1 MDTVISNKYSSVLNE
16 LDIEVSKKL
25 EGEYTV
31 DEIISQFKN
40 FFFNKMFLDITA
52 IKDYKDLTNLQ
63 KLSMSIDMDKV
74 ILLLDKDDSISSSE
88 PFLAKLVNMGIYNFT
103 KDQNNLMY
111 LYTNPNVYRDVA
123 YLQKIDTGENNNTTT
138 DSSYS
143 VSNKRIIGIKNITD
157 SAGATSLI
165 YMLKKVLSSY
175 YSVMAL
181 EVDKRD
187 LTYFKDKDTLTVKDD
202 EINNIISKYN
212 SIDIFLLDLNKSNKD
227 YLCTDVLYLVEPSIL
242 KLNKLAIINPKII
255 NDIKG
260 KKVSDVELAESVFG
274 IEPNE
279 AIVHS
284 VLVNYLANQ
293 RQGTQS
299 TKTRAEVRGGGR
311 KPWRQKG
318 TGRARQGSIRAP
330 QWIKGGIAL
339 GPKPRSYRYTVN
351 KKERRLALKSALS
364 YKVIDKELIIVDD
377 IKFET
382 SKTKEMMNFLK
393 TLNIV
398 NEKVLIVLTE
408 LDENICLSSRNMGN
422 VKVIRTDEVNTLDVV
437 TADKMVI
444 TASALNKLQ
453 EALSNE

>member
-74 ILLLDKDDSISSSE
+74 ILLLDKDDSISDSE

-138 DSSYS
+138 DSSHS
-143 VSNKRIIGIKNITD
+143 VFNKRIIGIKNITD

-260 KKVSDVELAESVFG
+260 KKVVLNKSLLSESEIADFEVETRIKVYYNIPPLNDKKDNSDILSPLLEKLGYIKKSE
-274 IEPNE
+274 ETE
-279 AIVHS
+279 
-284 VLVNYLANQ
+284 
-293 RQGTQS
+293 
-299 TKTRAEVRGGGR
+299 K
-311 KPWRQKG
+311 KK
-318 TGRARQGSIRAP
+318 SIF
-330 QWIKGGIAL
+330 
-339 GPKPRSYRYTVN
+339 
-351 KKERRLALKSALS
+351 
-364 YKVIDKELIIVDD
+364 D
-377 IKFET
+377 
-382 SKTKEMMNFLK
+382 FLK
-393 TLNIV
+393 L
-398 NEKVLIVLTE
+398 K
-408 LDENICLSSRNMGN
+408 
-422 VKVIRTDEVNTLDVV
+422 
-437 TADKMVI
+437 
-444 TASALNKLQ
+444 
-453 EALSNE
+453 

>member
-40 FFFNKMFLDITA
+40 FFFNKMFLDISA

-74 ILLLDKDDSISSSE
+74 ILLLDKDDSISDSE

-111 LYTNPNVYRDVA
+111 LYTNPNIYRDVA

-138 DSSYS
+138 DSSHS

-202 EINNIISKYN
+202 EINNIINKYN

-260 KKVSDVELAESVFG
+260 KKVVLNKSLLSESEIADFEVETRIKVYYNIPPLNDKKDNSDILSPLLEKLGYIKKSE
-274 IEPNE
+274 ETE
-279 AIVHS
+279 
-284 VLVNYLANQ
+284 
-293 RQGTQS
+293 
-299 TKTRAEVRGGGR
+299 K
-311 KPWRQKG
+311 KK
-318 TGRARQGSIRAP
+318 SIF
-330 QWIKGGIAL
+330 
-339 GPKPRSYRYTVN
+339 
-351 KKERRLALKSALS
+351 
-364 YKVIDKELIIVDD
+364 D
-377 IKFET
+377 
-382 SKTKEMMNFLK
+382 FLK
-393 TLNIV
+393 L
-398 NEKVLIVLTE
+398 K
-408 LDENICLSSRNMGN
+408 
-422 VKVIRTDEVNTLDVV
+422 
-437 TADKMVI
+437 
-444 TASALNKLQ
+444 
-453 EALSNE
+453 

>member
-74 ILLLDKDDSISSSE
+74 ILLLDKDDSISDSE

-123 YLQKIDTGENNNTTT
+123 YLQKIYTGENNNTTT
-138 DSSYS
+138 DSSHS

-212 SIDIFLLDLNKSNKD
+212 SIDIFLLDLNKSNKE

-260 KKVSDVELAESVFG
+260 KKVVLNKSILSESEIADFEVETRIKVYYNIPPLNDKKDNSDILSPLLEKLGYIKKSE
-274 IEPNE
+274 ETE
-279 AIVHS
+279 
-284 VLVNYLANQ
+284 
-293 RQGTQS
+293 
-299 TKTRAEVRGGGR
+299 K
-311 KPWRQKG
+311 KK
-318 TGRARQGSIRAP
+318 SIF
-330 QWIKGGIAL
+330 
-339 GPKPRSYRYTVN
+339 
-351 KKERRLALKSALS
+351 
-364 YKVIDKELIIVDD
+364 D
-377 IKFET
+377 
-382 SKTKEMMNFLK
+382 FLK
-393 TLNIV
+393 L
-398 NEKVLIVLTE
+398 K
-408 LDENICLSSRNMGN
+408 
-422 VKVIRTDEVNTLDVV
+422 
-437 TADKMVI
+437 
-444 TASALNKLQ
+444 
-453 EALSNE
+453 

>member
-74 ILLLDKDDSISSSE
+74 ILLLDKDDSISDSE

-138 DSSYS
+138 DSSHS

-212 SIDIFLLDLNKSNKD
+212 SIDIFLLDLNKSNKE

-260 KKVSDVELAESVFG
+260 KKVV
-274 IEPNE
+274 
-279 AIVHS
+279 
-284 VLVNYLANQ
+284 
-293 RQGTQS
+293 
-299 TKTRAEVRGGGR
+299 
-311 KPWRQKG
+311 
-318 TGRARQGSIRAP
+318 
-330 QWIKGGIAL
+330 
-339 GPKPRSYRYTVN
+339 
-351 KKERRLALKSALS
+351 
-364 YKVIDKELIIVDD
+364 
-377 IKFET
+377 
-382 SKTKEMMNFLK
+382 
-393 TLNIV
+393 
-398 NEKVLIVLTE
+398 
-408 LDENICLSSRNMGN
+408 
-422 VKVIRTDEVNTLDVV
+422 
-437 TADKMVI
+437 
-444 TASALNKLQ
+444 LNKSL
-453 EALSNE
+453 LSESEIADFEVETRIKVYYNIPPLNDKKDNSDILSPLL

>member
-74 ILLLDKDDSISSSE
+74 ILLLDKDDSISDSE

-111 LYTNPNVYRDVA
+111 LYTNPNIYRDVA
-123 YLQKIDTGENNNTTT
+123 YLQKIDTGENNTTT
-138 DSSYS
+138 DSSHS

-212 SIDIFLLDLNKSNKD
+212 SIDIFLLDLNKSNKE

-260 KKVSDVELAESVFG
+260 KKVVLNKSLLSESEIADFEVETRIKVYYNIPPLNDKKDNSDILSPLLEKLGYIKKSE
-274 IEPNE
+274 ETE
-279 AIVHS
+279 
-284 VLVNYLANQ
+284 
-293 RQGTQS
+293 
-299 TKTRAEVRGGGR
+299 K
-311 KPWRQKG
+311 KK
-318 TGRARQGSIRAP
+318 SIF
-330 QWIKGGIAL
+330 
-339 GPKPRSYRYTVN
+339 
-351 KKERRLALKSALS
+351 
-364 YKVIDKELIIVDD
+364 D
-377 IKFET
+377 
-382 SKTKEMMNFLK
+382 FLK
-393 TLNIV
+393 L
-398 NEKVLIVLTE
+398 K
-408 LDENICLSSRNMGN
+408 
-422 VKVIRTDEVNTLDVV
+422 
-437 TADKMVI
+437 
-444 TASALNKLQ
+444 
-453 EALSNE
+453 

>member
-74 ILLLDKDDSISSSE
+74 ILLLDKDDSISDSE

-103 KDQNNLMY
+103 KDKNSLMY

-138 DSSYS
+138 DSSHLVLS
-143 VSNKRIIGIKNITD
+143 RRIIGIKNITD
-157 SAGATSLI
+157 SAGSTSLI
-165 YMLKKVLSSY
+165 YMLKKVLSNY

-187 LTYFKDKDTLTVKDD
+187 FTYFKDKDTLTVKSD
-202 EINNIISKYN
+202 EISAVIDKYN

-227 YLCTDVLYLVEPSIL
+227 YLCTDVLYLIEPSIL
-242 KLNKLAIINPKII
+242 KLNKLAMINPKVL

-260 KKVSDVELAESVFG
+260 QKVVLNKSLLSESEIADFEVETKIKVYYAVPPLNDKKDNSDILSPLLEKLGYIKKSE
-274 IEPNE
+274 ETE
-279 AIVHS
+279 
-284 VLVNYLANQ
+284 
-293 RQGTQS
+293 
-299 TKTRAEVRGGGR
+299 K
-311 KPWRQKG
+311 KK
-318 TGRARQGSIRAP
+318 SIF
-330 QWIKGGIAL
+330 
-339 GPKPRSYRYTVN
+339 
-351 KKERRLALKSALS
+351 
-364 YKVIDKELIIVDD
+364 D
-377 IKFET
+377 
-382 SKTKEMMNFLK
+382 FLK
-393 TLNIV
+393 L
-398 NEKVLIVLTE
+398 K
-408 LDENICLSSRNMGN
+408 
-422 VKVIRTDEVNTLDVV
+422 
-437 TADKMVI
+437 
-444 TASALNKLQ
+444 
-453 EALSNE
+453 

>member
-74 ILLLDKDDSISSSE
+74 ILLLDKDDSISDSE

-138 DSSYS
+138 DSSHS

-212 SIDIFLLDLNKSNKD
+212 SIDIFLLDLNKSNKE
-227 YLCTDVLYLVEPSIL
+227 YLCTDVLYFIEPSTM
-242 KLNKLAIINPKII
+242 KLNKLSLINPKVFSEL
-255 NDIKG
+255 KG
-260 KKVSDVELAESVFG
+260 KNIILNKSLLNNSDIANFEVESDLKVFYNMPPL
-274 IEPNE
+274 N
-279 AIVHS
+279 
-284 VLVNYLANQ
+284 
-293 RQGTQS
+293 
-299 TKTRAEVRGGGR
+299 
-311 KPWRQKG
+311 
-318 TGRARQGSIRAP
+318 
-330 QWIKGGIAL
+330 
-339 GPKPRSYRYTVN
+339 
-351 KKERRLALKSALS
+351 
-364 YKVIDKELIIVDD
+364 DKEDVSKYILPLLEKLGYIKVQEEIKEEQSKRSIFD
-377 IKFET
+377 IFKR
-382 SKTKEMMNFLK
+382 K
-393 TLNIV
+393 
-398 NEKVLIVLTE
+398 
-408 LDENICLSSRNMGN
+408 
-422 VKVIRTDEVNTLDVV
+422 
-437 TADKMVI
+437 
-444 TASALNKLQ
+444 
-453 EALSNE
+453 

>member
-74 ILLLDKDDSISSSE
+74 ILLLDKDDSISDSE

-123 YLQKIDTGENNNTTT
+123 YLQKIDTGENNNTIT
-138 DSSYS
+138 DSSHS

-202 EINNIISKYN
+202 EINNIINKYN

-260 KKVSDVELAESVFG
+260 KKVVLNKSLLSESEIADFEVETRIKVYYNIPPLNDKKDNSDILSPLLEKLGYIKKSE
-274 IEPNE
+274 ETE
-279 AIVHS
+279 
-284 VLVNYLANQ
+284 
-293 RQGTQS
+293 
-299 TKTRAEVRGGGR
+299 K
-311 KPWRQKG
+311 KK
-318 TGRARQGSIRAP
+318 SIF
-330 QWIKGGIAL
+330 
-339 GPKPRSYRYTVN
+339 
-351 KKERRLALKSALS
+351 
-364 YKVIDKELIIVDD
+364 D
-377 IKFET
+377 
-382 SKTKEMMNFLK
+382 FLK
-393 TLNIV
+393 F
-398 NEKVLIVLTE
+398 K
-408 LDENICLSSRNMGN
+408 
-422 VKVIRTDEVNTLDVV
+422 
-437 TADKMVI
+437 
-444 TASALNKLQ
+444 
-453 EALSNE
+453 

>member
-74 ILLLDKDDSISSSE
+74 ILLLDKDDSISDSE

-138 DSSYS
+138 DSSHS

-260 KKVSDVELAESVFG
+260 KKVVLNKSLLLESEIADFEVE
-274 IEPNE
+274 
-279 AIVHS
+279 
-284 VLVNYLANQ
+284 
-293 RQGTQS
+293 
-299 TKTRAEVRGGGR
+299 TR
-311 KPWRQKG
+311 
-318 TGRARQGSIRAP
+318 
-330 QWIKGGIAL
+330 IKVYYNIPPL
-339 GPKPRSYRYTVN
+339 N
-351 KKERRLALKSALS
+351 DKKDNCDILSALLEKLG
-364 YKVIDKELIIVDD
+364 Y
-377 IKFET
+377 IKKSEET
-382 SKTKEMMNFLK
+382 EKKKSIFDFLK
-393 TLNIV
+393 L
-398 NEKVLIVLTE
+398 K
-408 LDENICLSSRNMGN
+408 
-422 VKVIRTDEVNTLDVV
+422 
-437 TADKMVI
+437 
-444 TASALNKLQ
+444 
-453 EALSNE
+453 

>member
-1 MDTVISNKYSSVLNE
+1 
-16 LDIEVSKKL
+16 
-25 EGEYTV
+25 
-31 DEIISQFKN
+31 
-40 FFFNKMFLDITA
+40 MFLDITA

-74 ILLLDKDDSISSSE
+74 ILLLDKDDSISDSE

-138 DSSYS
+138 DSSHS

-212 SIDIFLLDLNKSNKD
+212 SIDIFLLDLNKSNKE

-260 KKVSDVELAESVFG
+260 KKVVLNKSILSESEIADFEVETRIKVYYNIPPLNDKKDNSDILSPLLEKLGYIKKSE
-274 IEPNE
+274 ETE
-279 AIVHS
+279 
-284 VLVNYLANQ
+284 
-293 RQGTQS
+293 
-299 TKTRAEVRGGGR
+299 K
-311 KPWRQKG
+311 KK
-318 TGRARQGSIRAP
+318 SIF
-330 QWIKGGIAL
+330 
-339 GPKPRSYRYTVN
+339 
-351 KKERRLALKSALS
+351 
-364 YKVIDKELIIVDD
+364 D
-377 IKFET
+377 
-382 SKTKEMMNFLK
+382 FLK
-393 TLNIV
+393 L
-398 NEKVLIVLTE
+398 K
-408 LDENICLSSRNMGN
+408 
-422 VKVIRTDEVNTLDVV
+422 
-437 TADKMVI
+437 
-444 TASALNKLQ
+444 
-453 EALSNE
+453 

>member
-74 ILLLDKDDSISSSE
+74 ILLLDKDDSISDSE

-260 KKVSDVELAESVFG
+260 KKVVLNKSLLSESEIADFEVETRIKVYYNIPPLNDKKDNSDILSPLLEKLGYIKKSE
-274 IEPNE
+274 E
-279 AIVHS
+279 
-284 VLVNYLANQ
+284 
-293 RQGTQS
+293 
-299 TKTRAEVRGGGR
+299 TK
-311 KPWRQKG
+311 KKK
-318 TGRARQGSIRAP
+318 SIF
-330 QWIKGGIAL
+330 
-339 GPKPRSYRYTVN
+339 
-351 KKERRLALKSALS
+351 
-364 YKVIDKELIIVDD
+364 D
-377 IKFET
+377 
-382 SKTKEMMNFLK
+382 FLK
-393 TLNIV
+393 F
-398 NEKVLIVLTE
+398 K
-408 LDENICLSSRNMGN
+408 
-422 VKVIRTDEVNTLDVV
+422 
-437 TADKMVI
+437 
-444 TASALNKLQ
+444 
-453 EALSNE
+453 

>member
-52 IKDYKDLTNLQ
+52 IKDYKDLSNLQ

-74 ILLLDKDDSISSSE
+74 ILLLDKDDSISDSE

-138 DSSYS
+138 DSSHS

-212 SIDIFLLDLNKSNKD
+212 SIDIFLLDLNKSNKE

-260 KKVSDVELAESVFG
+260 KKVVLNKSLLSESEIADFEVETRIKVYYNIPPLNDKKDNSDILSPLLEKLGYIKKSE
-274 IEPNE
+274 ETE
-279 AIVHS
+279 
-284 VLVNYLANQ
+284 
-293 RQGTQS
+293 
-299 TKTRAEVRGGGR
+299 K
-311 KPWRQKG
+311 KK
-318 TGRARQGSIRAP
+318 SIF
-330 QWIKGGIAL
+330 
-339 GPKPRSYRYTVN
+339 
-351 KKERRLALKSALS
+351 
-364 YKVIDKELIIVDD
+364 D
-377 IKFET
+377 
-382 SKTKEMMNFLK
+382 FLK
-393 TLNIV
+393 L
-398 NEKVLIVLTE
+398 K
-408 LDENICLSSRNMGN
+408 
-422 VKVIRTDEVNTLDVV
+422 
-437 TADKMVI
+437 
-444 TASALNKLQ
+444 
-453 EALSNE
+453 

>member
-74 ILLLDKDDSISSSE
+74 ILLLDKDDSISDSE

-138 DSSYS
+138 DSSHS

-202 EINNIISKYN
+202 DINNIISKYN
-212 SIDIFLLDLNKSNKD
+212 SIDIFLLDLNKSNKE

-260 KKVSDVELAESVFG
+260 KKVVLNKSLLSESEIADFEVETRIKVYYNIPPLNDKKDNSDILSPLLEKLGYIKKSE
-274 IEPNE
+274 ETE
-279 AIVHS
+279 
-284 VLVNYLANQ
+284 
-293 RQGTQS
+293 
-299 TKTRAEVRGGGR
+299 K
-311 KPWRQKG
+311 KK
-318 TGRARQGSIRAP
+318 SIF
-330 QWIKGGIAL
+330 
-339 GPKPRSYRYTVN
+339 
-351 KKERRLALKSALS
+351 
-364 YKVIDKELIIVDD
+364 D
-377 IKFET
+377 
-382 SKTKEMMNFLK
+382 FLK
-393 TLNIV
+393 L
-398 NEKVLIVLTE
+398 K
-408 LDENICLSSRNMGN
+408 
-422 VKVIRTDEVNTLDVV
+422 
-437 TADKMVI
+437 
-444 TASALNKLQ
+444 
-453 EALSNE
+453 

>member
-74 ILLLDKDDSISSSE
+74 ILLLDKDDSISDSE
-88 PFLAKLVNMGIYNFT
+88 QFLAKLVNMGIYNFT

-138 DSSYS
+138 DSSHS

-165 YMLKKVLSSY
+165 YLLKKVLSSY

-212 SIDIFLLDLNKSNKD
+212 SIDIFLLDLNKSNKE

-260 KKVSDVELAESVFG
+260 KKVVLNKSLLSESEIADFEVETRIKVYYNIPPLNDKKDNSDILSPLLEKLGYIKKSE
-274 IEPNE
+274 ETE
-279 AIVHS
+279 
-284 VLVNYLANQ
+284 
-293 RQGTQS
+293 
-299 TKTRAEVRGGGR
+299 K
-311 KPWRQKG
+311 KK
-318 TGRARQGSIRAP
+318 SIF
-330 QWIKGGIAL
+330 
-339 GPKPRSYRYTVN
+339 
-351 KKERRLALKSALS
+351 
-364 YKVIDKELIIVDD
+364 D
-377 IKFET
+377 
-382 SKTKEMMNFLK
+382 FLK
-393 TLNIV
+393 L
-398 NEKVLIVLTE
+398 K
-408 LDENICLSSRNMGN
+408 
-422 VKVIRTDEVNTLDVV
+422 
-437 TADKMVI
+437 
-444 TASALNKLQ
+444 
-453 EALSNE
+453 

>member
-74 ILLLDKDDSISSSE
+74 ILLLDKDDSISDSE

-138 DSSYS
+138 DSSHS

-202 EINNIISKYN
+202 EINNIINKYN

-260 KKVSDVELAESVFG
+260 KKVV
-274 IEPNE
+274 
-279 AIVHS
+279 
-284 VLVNYLANQ
+284 
-293 RQGTQS
+293 
-299 TKTRAEVRGGGR
+299 
-311 KPWRQKG
+311 
-318 TGRARQGSIRAP
+318 
-330 QWIKGGIAL
+330 
-339 GPKPRSYRYTVN
+339 
-351 KKERRLALKSALS
+351 
-364 YKVIDKELIIVDD
+364 
-377 IKFET
+377 
-382 SKTKEMMNFLK
+382 
-393 TLNIV
+393 
-398 NEKVLIVLTE
+398 
-408 LDENICLSSRNMGN
+408 
-422 VKVIRTDEVNTLDVV
+422 
-437 TADKMVI
+437 
-444 TASALNKLQ
+444 LNKSL
-453 EALSNE
+453 LSESEIADFEVETRIKV

>member
-74 ILLLDKDDSISSSE
+74 ILLLDKDDSISDSE

-111 LYTNPNVYRDVA
+111 LYTNPNIYRDVA
-123 YLQKIDTGENNNTTT
+123 YLQKIDTGENNTTT
-138 DSSYS
+138 DSSHS

-212 SIDIFLLDLNKSNKD
+212 SIDIFLLDLNKSNKE

-260 KKVSDVELAESVFG
+260 KKVVLNKSLLSESEIADFEVETRIKVYYNIPPLNDKKDNSDILSPLLEKLGYIKKSE
-274 IEPNE
+274 EKE
-279 AIVHS
+279 
-284 VLVNYLANQ
+284 
-293 RQGTQS
+293 
-299 TKTRAEVRGGGR
+299 K
-311 KPWRQKG
+311 KK
-318 TGRARQGSIRAP
+318 SIF
-330 QWIKGGIAL
+330 
-339 GPKPRSYRYTVN
+339 
-351 KKERRLALKSALS
+351 
-364 YKVIDKELIIVDD
+364 D
-377 IKFET
+377 
-382 SKTKEMMNFLK
+382 FLK
-393 TLNIV
+393 F
-398 NEKVLIVLTE
+398 K
-408 LDENICLSSRNMGN
+408 
-422 VKVIRTDEVNTLDVV
+422 
-437 TADKMVI
+437 
-444 TASALNKLQ
+444 
-453 EALSNE
+453 

>member
-1 MDTVISNKYSSVLNE
+1 MDTVIANKYSDTLSTLN
-16 LDIEVSKKL
+16 IEVSKKL
-25 EGEYTV
+25 EGVYEV
-31 DEIISQFKN
+31 DEIISTFGN
-40 FFFNKMFLDITA
+40 YFFNKMFLDITA

-74 ILLLDKDDSISSSE
+74 ILLLDKDDSISDSE

-138 DSSYS
+138 DSSHS

-212 SIDIFLLDLNKSNKD
+212 SIDIFLLDLNKSNKE

-260 KKVSDVELAESVFG
+260 KKVVLNKSILSESEIADFEVETRIKVYYNIPPLNDKKDNSDILSPLLEKLGYIKKSE
-274 IEPNE
+274 ETE
-279 AIVHS
+279 
-284 VLVNYLANQ
+284 
-293 RQGTQS
+293 
-299 TKTRAEVRGGGR
+299 K
-311 KPWRQKG
+311 KK
-318 TGRARQGSIRAP
+318 SIF
-330 QWIKGGIAL
+330 
-339 GPKPRSYRYTVN
+339 
-351 KKERRLALKSALS
+351 
-364 YKVIDKELIIVDD
+364 D
-377 IKFET
+377 
-382 SKTKEMMNFLK
+382 FLK
-393 TLNIV
+393 L
-398 NEKVLIVLTE
+398 K
-408 LDENICLSSRNMGN
+408 
-422 VKVIRTDEVNTLDVV
+422 
-437 TADKMVI
+437 
-444 TASALNKLQ
+444 
-453 EALSNE
+453 

>member
-74 ILLLDKDDSISSSE
+74 ILLLDKDDSISDSE

-138 DSSYS
+138 DSSHS

-212 SIDIFLLDLNKSNKD
+212 SIDIFLLDLNKSNKE

-260 KKVSDVELAESVFG
+260 KKVVLNKSLLSESEIADFEVETRIKVYYNIPPLNDKKDNSDILSPLLEKLGYIKKSE
-274 IEPNE
+274 ETE
-279 AIVHS
+279 
-284 VLVNYLANQ
+284 
-293 RQGTQS
+293 
-299 TKTRAEVRGGGR
+299 K
-311 KPWRQKG
+311 KK
-318 TGRARQGSIRAP
+318 SIF
-330 QWIKGGIAL
+330 
-339 GPKPRSYRYTVN
+339 
-351 KKERRLALKSALS
+351 
-364 YKVIDKELIIVDD
+364 D
-377 IKFET
+377 
-382 SKTKEMMNFLK
+382 FLK
-393 TLNIV
+393 F
-398 NEKVLIVLTE
+398 K
-408 LDENICLSSRNMGN
+408 
-422 VKVIRTDEVNTLDVV
+422 
-437 TADKMVI
+437 
-444 TASALNKLQ
+444 
-453 EALSNE
+453 

>member
-1 MDTVISNKYSSVLNE
+1 MDTVISNKYSSILNE

-74 ILLLDKDDSISSSE
+74 ILLLDKDDSISDSE

-111 LYTNPNVYRDVA
+111 LYTNPNIYRDVA

-138 DSSYS
+138 DSSHS

-202 EINNIISKYN
+202 EINNIINKYN

-260 KKVSDVELAESVFG
+260 KKVVLNKSLLSESEIADFEVETRIKVYYNIPPLNDKKDNSDILSPLLEKLGYIKKSE
-274 IEPNE
+274 ETE
-279 AIVHS
+279 
-284 VLVNYLANQ
+284 
-293 RQGTQS
+293 
-299 TKTRAEVRGGGR
+299 K
-311 KPWRQKG
+311 KK
-318 TGRARQGSIRAP
+318 SIF
-330 QWIKGGIAL
+330 
-339 GPKPRSYRYTVN
+339 
-351 KKERRLALKSALS
+351 
-364 YKVIDKELIIVDD
+364 D
-377 IKFET
+377 
-382 SKTKEMMNFLK
+382 FLK
-393 TLNIV
+393 F
-398 NEKVLIVLTE
+398 K
-408 LDENICLSSRNMGN
+408 
-422 VKVIRTDEVNTLDVV
+422 
-437 TADKMVI
+437 
-444 TASALNKLQ
+444 
-453 EALSNE
+453 

>member
-74 ILLLDKDDSISSSE
+74 ILLLDKDDSISDSE

-138 DSSYS
+138 DSSHS

-202 EINNIISKYN
+202 EINNIINKYN

-260 KKVSDVELAESVFG
+260 KKVV
-274 IEPNE
+274 
-279 AIVHS
+279 
-284 VLVNYLANQ
+284 
-293 RQGTQS
+293 
-299 TKTRAEVRGGGR
+299 
-311 KPWRQKG
+311 
-318 TGRARQGSIRAP
+318 
-330 QWIKGGIAL
+330 
-339 GPKPRSYRYTVN
+339 
-351 KKERRLALKSALS
+351 
-364 YKVIDKELIIVDD
+364 
-377 IKFET
+377 
-382 SKTKEMMNFLK
+382 
-393 TLNIV
+393 
-398 NEKVLIVLTE
+398 
-408 LDENICLSSRNMGN
+408 
-422 VKVIRTDEVNTLDVV
+422 
-437 TADKMVI
+437 
-444 TASALNKLQ
+444 LNKSL
-453 EALSNE
+453 LSESEIADFEVETRIKVYYNIPPLNDKKDNSDILSPLLEKL

>member
-1 MDTVISNKYSSVLNE
+1 
-16 LDIEVSKKL
+16 
-25 EGEYTV
+25 
-31 DEIISQFKN
+31 
-40 FFFNKMFLDITA
+40 MFLDITA

-74 ILLLDKDDSISSSE
+74 ILLLDKDDSISDSE

-138 DSSYS
+138 DSSHS

-212 SIDIFLLDLNKSNKD
+212 SIDIFLLDLNKSNKE

-260 KKVSDVELAESVFG
+260 KKVVLNKSLLSESEIADFEVETRIKVYYNIPPLNDKKDNSDILSPLLEKLGYIKKSE
-274 IEPNE
+274 ETE
-279 AIVHS
+279 
-284 VLVNYLANQ
+284 
-293 RQGTQS
+293 
-299 TKTRAEVRGGGR
+299 K
-311 KPWRQKG
+311 KK
-318 TGRARQGSIRAP
+318 SIF
-330 QWIKGGIAL
+330 
-339 GPKPRSYRYTVN
+339 
-351 KKERRLALKSALS
+351 
-364 YKVIDKELIIVDD
+364 D
-377 IKFET
+377 
-382 SKTKEMMNFLK
+382 FLK
-393 TLNIV
+393 L
-398 NEKVLIVLTE
+398 K
-408 LDENICLSSRNMGN
+408 
-422 VKVIRTDEVNTLDVV
+422 
-437 TADKMVI
+437 
-444 TASALNKLQ
+444 
-453 EALSNE
+453 

>member
-260 KKVSDVELAESVFG
+260 KKVVLNKSLLSESEIADFEVETRIKVYYNIPPLNDKKDNSDILSPLLEKLGYIKKSE
-274 IEPNE
+274 E
-279 AIVHS
+279 
-284 VLVNYLANQ
+284 
-293 RQGTQS
+293 
-299 TKTRAEVRGGGR
+299 TK
-311 KPWRQKG
+311 KKK
-318 TGRARQGSIRAP
+318 SIF
-330 QWIKGGIAL
+330 
-339 GPKPRSYRYTVN
+339 
-351 KKERRLALKSALS
+351 
-364 YKVIDKELIIVDD
+364 D
-377 IKFET
+377 
-382 SKTKEMMNFLK
+382 FLK
-393 TLNIV
+393 F
-398 NEKVLIVLTE
+398 K
-408 LDENICLSSRNMGN
+408 
-422 VKVIRTDEVNTLDVV
+422 
-437 TADKMVI
+437 
-444 TASALNKLQ
+444 
-453 EALSNE
+453 

>member
-74 ILLLDKDDSISSSE
+74 ILLLDKDDSVSDSE

-138 DSSYS
+138 DSSHS

-260 KKVSDVELAESVFG
+260 KKVVLNKSLLSESEIADFEVETRIKVYYNIPPLNDKKDNSDILSPLLEKLGYIKKSE
-274 IEPNE
+274 ETE
-279 AIVHS
+279 
-284 VLVNYLANQ
+284 
-293 RQGTQS
+293 
-299 TKTRAEVRGGGR
+299 K
-311 KPWRQKG
+311 KK
-318 TGRARQGSIRAP
+318 SIF
-330 QWIKGGIAL
+330 
-339 GPKPRSYRYTVN
+339 
-351 KKERRLALKSALS
+351 
-364 YKVIDKELIIVDD
+364 D
-377 IKFET
+377 
-382 SKTKEMMNFLK
+382 FLK
-393 TLNIV
+393 L
-398 NEKVLIVLTE
+398 K
-408 LDENICLSSRNMGN
+408 
-422 VKVIRTDEVNTLDVV
+422 
-437 TADKMVI
+437 
-444 TASALNKLQ
+444 
-453 EALSNE
+453 

>member
-74 ILLLDKDDSISSSE
+74 ILLLDKDDSVSDSE

-123 YLQKIDTGENNNTTT
+123 YLQKIDIGENNNTTT
-138 DSSYS
+138 DSSHS

-260 KKVSDVELAESVFG
+260 KKVV
-274 IEPNE
+274 
-279 AIVHS
+279 
-284 VLVNYLANQ
+284 
-293 RQGTQS
+293 
-299 TKTRAEVRGGGR
+299 
-311 KPWRQKG
+311 
-318 TGRARQGSIRAP
+318 
-330 QWIKGGIAL
+330 
-339 GPKPRSYRYTVN
+339 
-351 KKERRLALKSALS
+351 
-364 YKVIDKELIIVDD
+364 
-377 IKFET
+377 
-382 SKTKEMMNFLK
+382 
-393 TLNIV
+393 
-398 NEKVLIVLTE
+398 
-408 LDENICLSSRNMGN
+408 
-422 VKVIRTDEVNTLDVV
+422 
-437 TADKMVI
+437 
-444 TASALNKLQ
+444 LNKSL
-453 EALSNE
+453 LSESEIADFEVETRIKVYYNIPP

>member
-74 ILLLDKDDSISSSE
+74 ILLLDKDDSISDSE

-123 YLQKIDTGENNNTTT
+123 YLQKIDTGEDNNTTT
-138 DSSYS
+138 DSSHS

-202 EINNIISKYN
+202 EINNIINKYN

-260 KKVSDVELAESVFG
+260 KKVVLNKSLLSESEIADFEVETRIKVYYNIPPLNDKKDNSDILSPLLEKLGYIKKSE
-274 IEPNE
+274 ETE
-279 AIVHS
+279 
-284 VLVNYLANQ
+284 
-293 RQGTQS
+293 
-299 TKTRAEVRGGGR
+299 K
-311 KPWRQKG
+311 KK
-318 TGRARQGSIRAP
+318 SIF
-330 QWIKGGIAL
+330 
-339 GPKPRSYRYTVN
+339 
-351 KKERRLALKSALS
+351 
-364 YKVIDKELIIVDD
+364 D
-377 IKFET
+377 
-382 SKTKEMMNFLK
+382 FLK
-393 TLNIV
+393 F
-398 NEKVLIVLTE
+398 K
-408 LDENICLSSRNMGN
+408 
-422 VKVIRTDEVNTLDVV
+422 
-437 TADKMVI
+437 
-444 TASALNKLQ
+444 
-453 EALSNE
+453 

>member
-74 ILLLDKDDSISSSE
+74 ILLLDKDDSISDSE
-88 PFLAKLVNMGIYNFT
+88 SFLAKLVNMGIYNFT

-111 LYTNPNVYRDVA
+111 LYTNPNIYRDVA

-138 DSSYS
+138 DSSHS

-202 EINNIISKYN
+202 EINNIINKYN

-260 KKVSDVELAESVFG
+260 KKVVLNKSLLSESEIADFEVETRIKVYYNIPPLNDKKDNSDILSPLLEKLGYIKKSE
-274 IEPNE
+274 ETE
-279 AIVHS
+279 
-284 VLVNYLANQ
+284 
-293 RQGTQS
+293 
-299 TKTRAEVRGGGR
+299 K
-311 KPWRQKG
+311 KK
-318 TGRARQGSIRAP
+318 SIF
-330 QWIKGGIAL
+330 
-339 GPKPRSYRYTVN
+339 
-351 KKERRLALKSALS
+351 
-364 YKVIDKELIIVDD
+364 D
-377 IKFET
+377 
-382 SKTKEMMNFLK
+382 FLK
-393 TLNIV
+393 L
-398 NEKVLIVLTE
+398 K
-408 LDENICLSSRNMGN
+408 
-422 VKVIRTDEVNTLDVV
+422 
-437 TADKMVI
+437 
-444 TASALNKLQ
+444 
-453 EALSNE
+453 